1 MIIIYR
7 LRLRSQITTTLP
19 PKPLSPP
26 PLQHV
31 KMQQPL
37 PQPGMVNKEGG
48 AGLETP
54 TRWVFFTSTIT
65 IFLLTNDL
73 LDASPCYCLS
83 PLIGGLSLDLTG
95 HNWHQRVIM
104 TYWCLFLLLLRPHRP
119 HQAPTSPYDSLVAF
133 PTSLLT
139 TPATTST
146 NES

>member
-1 MIIIYR
+1 MIVIYR

-31 KMQQPL
+31 KTRWPL
-37 PQPGMVNKEGG
+37 PQPGMANKEGG
-48 AGLETP
+48 GLETP
-54 TRWVFFTSTIT
+54 TRWVFFTTIT

-83 PLIGGLSLDLTG
+83 PLIGGRSLDHTS
-95 HNWHQRVIM
+95 HNWHQQVVM
-104 TYWCLFLLLLRPHRP
+104 TRWCLFLLLLRPRRP

-146 NES
+146 NKS